1 MVNEGSYKVYIDKDG
16 WIVKM
21 FDGKF
26 FVYYENIIIIIESL
40 LEIIMLWGVSKDGFI
55 NRVDCFV

>member
-40 LEIIMLWGVSKDGFI
+40 LEIIML
-55 NRVDCFV
+55 